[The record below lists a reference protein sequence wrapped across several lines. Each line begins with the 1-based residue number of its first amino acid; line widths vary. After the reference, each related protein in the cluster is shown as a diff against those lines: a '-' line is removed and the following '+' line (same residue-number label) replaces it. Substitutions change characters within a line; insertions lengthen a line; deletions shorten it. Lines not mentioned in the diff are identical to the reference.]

1 MPSYTQINEKLVEV
15 TLNNEEVFAKRGAM
29 ISYQGKVNFAR
40 SFLGGGD
47 VQDLAMRAVTNEG
60 YTLMV
65 ARGTGKVYYGYNG
78 LFASI
83 IHASNETVYV
93 ESKTLLAYDARLRTG
108 TMFLGNQGGV
118 QSLLRGAVTG
128 QGLFTTTLQGTGE
141 IAILSDGNAI
151 GLTVTNEQP
160 VFVDP
165 NAYIGHKGNLSSTI
179 VTDVNWKTFVG
190 QASGESYQVKF
201 MGQGTVYI
209 QASERQS

>member
-40 SFLGGGD
+40 SFLGSGD
-47 VQDLAMRAVTNEG
+47 VQDLAMRSVTNEG

-108 TMFLGNQGGV
+108 TMFLGNQGGGAEYLARC
-118 QSLLRGAVTG
+118 SDRSGAVHDDV
-128 QGLFTTTLQGTGE
+128 
-141 IAILSDGNAI
+141 A
-151 GLTVTNEQP
+151 
-160 VFVDP
+160 
-165 NAYIGHKGNLSSTI
+165 GHRRNCDS
-179 VTDVNWKTFVG
+179 V
-190 QASGESYQVKF
+190 
-201 MGQGTVYI
+201 
-209 QASERQS
+209 